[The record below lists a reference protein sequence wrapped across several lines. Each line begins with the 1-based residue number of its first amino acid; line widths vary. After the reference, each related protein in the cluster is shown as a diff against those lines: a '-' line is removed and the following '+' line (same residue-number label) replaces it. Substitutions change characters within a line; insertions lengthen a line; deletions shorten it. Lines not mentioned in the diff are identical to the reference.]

1 MGATQY
7 IHMAAML
14 GSVIT
19 LVGSM
24 VFLFKQKTIV
34 REDGSTE
41 IEIPYFGRLKSN
53 YPSVI
58 MGFIG
63 AGLAAYTLDRVG
75 SEGPPMGLSAILTV
89 SAQAA
94 TNDLPVF
101 VGVVPQEYFTSTN
114 LDANGAGTLSFTVD
128 SNKSYSV
135 VALKPIEVTSDGV
148 RFASTHGPAI
158 IEAGKMLFEGEL
170 K

>member
-1 MGATQY
+1 MGTQY
-7 IHMAAML
+7 IYMAAML

-19 LVGSM
+19 LIGSM

-34 REDGSTE
+34 HENGRTE
-41 IEIPYFGRLKSN
+41 IEIPFFGRLKSN

-63 AGLAAYTLDRVG
+63 AALAAFTLERMENRSPGID
-75 SEGPPMGLSAILTV
+75 LSATVGV

-101 VGVVPQEYFTSTN
+101 VGVVPQEHFTSTT
-114 LDANGAGTLSFTVD
+114 LDASGQGTLSFIVD
-128 SNKSYSV
+128 SSKAYNV
-135 VALKPIEVTSDGV
+135 VALKPIEVTADGV

-158 IEAGKMLFEGEL
+158 IEEGRLRFQGEL